1 LGAILPA
8 DPLSMTL
15 KDLPADARPREK
27 LLARGPGAL
36 ADAEL
41 LALLLRT
48 GLPGQGVLV
57 LAQNLLD
64 LCGGLAGLLHAEP
77 AALARVR
84 GLGPAKRAELAAVL
98 EIARRALL
106 QQLAMRPALSAMAQV
121 KDYVSLQ
128 LRSLAHEMFAV
139 LFLDSQHRLIRLEE
153 MFRGT
158 LTQTS
163 VYPREVVKRALEL
176 HAGAVILAHN
186 HPSGMAEPS
195 RADQV
200 LTERLKAAL
209 QLVDVRV
216 LDHLVVAGP
225 CVTSF
230 AERGLL

>member
-15 KDLPADARPREK
+15 KDLPAAARPREK

-57 LAQNLLD
+57 LAQNVLD

-106 QQLAMRPALSAMAQV
+106 QQLVARPVLSAMAQV

-128 LRSLAHEMFAV
+128 LRNLAHEMFAV
-139 LFLDSQHRLIRLEE
+139 LFLDSQHRLIGLEE